1 VKNLIEELH
10 ERLRKSGSNDWYS
23 LAEIIWG
30 DRYAL
35 DSIAPDLWQAILINF
50 CEDEGVRVLD
60 VPQIS
65 PANLRRLISLLPSIG
80 MFVSIF
86 PRLDERRGQTNFPT
100 SGNK

>member
-1 VKNLIEELH
+1 MKNLIEELH

-35 DSIAPDLWQAILINF
+35 DSIAPDLWQTILINF
-50 CEDEGVRVLD
+50 CADEGVRVLD

-65 PANLRRLISLLPSIG
+65 PANLRRLTSLPSIG
-80 MFVSIF
+80 IFVSIF
-86 PRLDERRGQTNFPT
+86 PRLDERRGQPNFPT